1 MEALRDATNKAP
13 RVTAC
18 GHHLCG
24 DCAELWFATETK
36 CPVCSAKC
44 VGVPG
49 GLQDIKAPVTKDV
62 APPEEPTRATT
73 PAVREE
79 AVYTPVED
87 DLVLNEEPVVDGPT
101 YAATEP
107 EAAPTVPVELES
119 LRPPPD
125 DDAPAPER
133 LDIEPSRCPPTPPGV
148 SSSMIDDSVAVSG
161 DVVGRLDRAGN
172 RTPDLTVPSS
182 VDDLLAQLSTRWRGV
197 SAENGRLR
205 SDVDRLEEECGYL
218 HEALRAA
225 RAENDALRGGSGT
238 VKPASRV
245 ERGSSRVERPAA
257 PEPVGLI
264 ATADPLAPT
273 ADPLATAA
281 VRVEEAVSGLWRS
294 RGDPRSPKPPTHI
307 SDTTSHRDPVHAVAT
322 KPDPNRHSSFT
333 CVTAS
338 WDGIAKVH
346 SVTRGDG
353 IAVIRTDATCAGHA
367 TGLYACEFSPTA
379 PGLFGT
385 VSGDGTCRLW
395 TDLDR
400 GEYRCVGVLEGHND
414 EVNGLAFAPSTP
426 LLATAS
432 DDGTAA
438 VWDVSSGV
446 QGGRYAPV
454 ATCSGHTSE
463 VYGVGWSCDDVLA
476 TVSFDR
482 TCKLW
487 DVRGDGGRGVK
498 GASCVRTLA
507 GHRDDVVGVSF
518 HPNDKHVLA
527 TGSDDGTVCVWDLR
541 GTSDGGKLVTL
552 RLHGG
557 KETKRVSFSPGG
569 AMLASG
575 GADGMC
581 AIVDTAHWTQI
592 ATLSGHTDTVFDV
605 AWAPD
610 GKSVV
615 TASHDASWRVW
626 TV

>member
-1 MEALRDATNKAP
+1 M
-13 RVTAC
+13 
-18 GHHLCG
+18 
-24 DCAELWFATETK
+24 
-36 CPVCSAKC
+36 
-44 VGVPG
+44 
-49 GLQDIKAPVTKDV
+49 
-62 APPEEPTRATT
+62 
-73 PAVREE
+73 
-79 AVYTPVED
+79 
-87 DLVLNEEPVVDGPT
+87 
-101 YAATEP
+101 
-107 EAAPTVPVELES
+107 
-119 LRPPPD
+119 
-125 DDAPAPER
+125 
-133 LDIEPSRCPPTPPGV
+133 
-148 SSSMIDDSVAVSG
+148 
-161 DVVGRLDRAGN
+161 
-172 RTPDLTVPSS
+172 
-182 VDDLLAQLSTRWRGV
+182 
-197 SAENGRLR
+197 
-205 SDVDRLEEECGYL
+205 
-218 HEALRAA
+218 
-225 RAENDALRGGSGT
+225 
-238 VKPASRV
+238 
-245 ERGSSRVERPAA
+245 
-257 PEPVGLI
+257 
-264 ATADPLAPT
+264 
-273 ADPLATAA
+273 
-281 VRVEEAVSGLWRS
+281 
-294 RGDPRSPKPPTHI
+294 
-307 SDTTSHRDPVHAVAT
+307 
-322 KPDPNRHSSFT
+322 
-333 CVTAS
+333 
-338 WDGIAKVH
+338 
-346 SVTRGDG
+346 
-353 IAVIRTDATCAGHA
+353 IRTDATCAGHA

-395 TDLDR
+395 TDHDR

-414 EVNGLAFAPSTP
+414 EVNGLAFAPNTP

-454 ATCSGHTSE
+454 ATCSGHTAE

-569 AMLASG
+569 GMLASG
-575 GADGMC
+575 GADGTC